1 MGRPRGLHPVLTG
14 AARPYTIPPMWTAL
28 GLFFLVLPLALVGGL
43 IGYIS
48 YFVRKNLLINL
59 ERAFVEKPLF
69 IIPRGEPDPNAEE
82 VRFPTAGGR
91 HLQGAYFKTP
101 AGSPRKGVILF
112 GIEYGADRWSCRS
125 YCDPLLAAGYD
136 VFAYEPR
143 NQGKSDSIPGYE
155 PLPWIAN
162 FEIEDGRAALA
173 YLTARPDADPKG
185 VGFFGVSKGANAGL
199 AVAAEDAR
207 IRCVVTDGAFGLV
220 SVMLPYMRHWIRIY
234 NKNYLVHGL
243 MPAWYYSHMAQ
254 VGIRRVQRARKV
266 RFFQLEFQDEPVR
279 QPLLM
284 IHGEA
289 DSYIKVEMA
298 RALFRRA
305 TGPKEFWAVPG
316 AKHNLSITVAGDEY
330 ARRVVSFFDCRL
342 ANAD

>member
-1 MGRPRGLHPVLTG
+1 
-14 AARPYTIPPMWTAL
+14 MWTAL
-28 GLFFLVLPLALVGGL
+28 GLFLFLLPLLLVGGL
-43 IGYIS
+43 VGYV
-48 YFVRKNLLINL
+48 YWFVRKNLLGNL

-69 IIPRGEPDPNAEE
+69 IIPRGEPDPSAEE
-82 VRFPTAGGR
+82 VRFPTADGR

-101 AGSPRKGVILF
+101 AAARRGVILF
-112 GIEYGADRWSCRS
+112 GIEYGSDRWSCRS

-143 NQGKSDSIPGYE
+143 NQGKSDSIPGYV
-155 PLPWIAN
+155 PLQWITN
-162 FEIEDGRAALA
+162 YEVEDARAALA
-173 YLTARPDADPKG
+173 YLNERPDRDPRG
-185 VGFFGVSKGANAGL
+185 VGLFGVSKGANAGL
-199 AVAAEDAR
+199 AVTAEDSAV
-207 IRCVVTDGAFGLV
+207 RCVVTDGAFGLV

-234 NKNYLVHGL
+234 NKNFLVHGL
-243 MPAWYYSHMAQ
+243 MPAWFYSHMAR

-266 RFFQLEFQDEPVR
+266 RFFHLEEVAER
-279 QPLLM
+279 IGQPLLM

-316 AKHNLSITVAGDEY
+316 AKHNLSINVAGPEY
-330 ARRVVSFFDCRL
+330 ARRVVAFFDEHL
-342 ANAD
+342 TE

>member
-1 MGRPRGLHPVLTG
+1 
-14 AARPYTIPPMWTAL
+14 MWTAL
-28 GLFFLVLPLALVGGL
+28 GLFLLLLPLLLVGGL
-43 IGYIS
+43 VGYV
-48 YFVRKNLLINL
+48 YWFVRRNMLWQL
-59 ERAFVEKPLF
+59 ERVFVERPLF
-69 IIPRGEPDPNAEE
+69 IIPRGEFDPAAED
-82 VRFPTAGGR
+82 VRFPTAAGMT
-91 HLQGAYFKTP
+91 LQGAYFKTP
-101 AGSPRKGVILF
+101 AARKGVVLF
-112 GIEYGADRWSCRS
+112 GIEYGSDRWSCRS

-143 NQGKSDSIPGYE
+143 NQGKSDSVPGYE
-155 PLPWIAN
+155 PLQWIAYY
-162 FEIEDGRAALA
+162 EVEDARAALA
-173 YLTARPDADPKG
+173 YLKTRPDKDPRG

-199 AVAAEDAR
+199 AVAAEDPWVRGVA
-207 IRCVVTDGAFGLV
+207 TDGAFGLV

-243 MPAWYYSHMAQ
+243 MPAWFYAHMAR

-266 RFFQLEFQDEPVR
+266 QFFHLEDVADRIR

-316 AKHNLSITVAGDEY
+316 ARHNQSISVAGAEY
-330 ARRVVSFFDCRL
+330 ARRVVAFFDRHL
-342 ANAD
+342 KRD